1 LVESWVLVAVTV
13 GVAAEEGAVK
23 RPAEEMAPPPVTDH
37 VTAVLKVPVPW
48 TLAEHCEVAPGAT
61 VAGVQDADTE
71 EMVGD
76 VVCGGVAEA

>member
-1 LVESWVLVAVTV
+1 
-13 GVAAEEGAVK
+13 
-23 RPAEEMAPPPVTDH
+23 
-37 VTAVLKVPVPW
+37 LKVPVPW